1 MKMNDE
7 SYKTV
12 SAVTGILQLVVLV
25 LGVGGIF
32 FAFGTRD
39 ALLNDAIQEISQLKS
54 ISSDLVKA
62 QVLSSAKDGEHDR
75 ILQDILRRLDRL
87 EDK

>member
-1 MKMNDE
+1 MSDHSCQK
-7 SYKTV
+7 V
-12 SAVTGILQLVVLV
+12 SAVTGVLQLVVLV
-25 LGVGGIF
+25 LGVGGLF
-32 FAFGTRD
+32 FTVGQREA
-39 ALLNDAIQEISQLKS
+39 ALDDVQQEVSELKS

-87 EDK
+87 ENSP

>member
-1 MKMNDE
+1 MSD
-7 SYKTV
+7 SCQRV
-12 SAVTGILQLVVLV
+12 SAITNVLQLVVLV
-25 LGVGGIF
+25 LGVGGLFYTI
-32 FAFGTRD
+32 GQRD
-39 ALLNDAIQEISQLKS
+39 NTLAMVASEVSDLKS

-87 EDK
+87 EVGR

>member
-1 MKMNDE
+1 MSD
-7 SYKTV
+7 SCQRV
-12 SAVTGILQLVVLV
+12 SAITGVLQLVVLV
-25 LGVGGIF
+25 LGVGGLFYTIGQKDNTLQMV
-32 FAFGTRD
+32 ATEVSD
-39 ALLNDAIQEISQLKS
+39 LKS

-87 EDK
+87 EVGR

>member
-1 MKMNDE
+1 MSDHSCQK
-7 SYKTV
+7 V
-12 SAVTGILQLVVLV
+12 SAVTGVLQLVVLV
-25 LGVGGIF
+25 LGVGGLF
-32 FAFGTRD
+32 FTVGQREA
-39 ALLNDAIQEISQLKS
+39 ALNDVQQEVSELKS

-87 EDK
+87 ENSP

>member
-1 MKMNDE
+1 MSDSCQK
-7 SYKTV
+7 V
-12 SAVTGILQLVVLV
+12 SAVTGILQQVVLV
-25 LGVGGIF
+25 VGVGGLF
-32 FAFGTRD
+32 FTVGQREA
-39 ALLNDAIQEISQLKS
+39 ALANVQQEVSDLKG

-87 EDK
+87 EVGR